1 MTNGL
6 IKIEFTDSTSPTTKK
21 VGGKDWI
28 GYGEHNDYYAF
39 LLDLYDNHPVHA
51 AIIKSK
57 VKYISGKGLFVN
69 NDDYSS
75 LEEQVRANAF
85 LSYANRYEDWSSVF
99 RKTVESM
106 EVFNG
111 FAWQII
117 WNLGGTKCEVYPMQ
131 FAKIRTNE
139 DGSCIYY
146 SEEWLDENGSENSS
160 PEYSEFKPFNPYVRK
175 GTQVYYYKLV
185 EQTANKLDGI
195 YPKPEYKSCVKVI
208 DTDIAIKQFQNDLAL
223 NGFTAQGMLTLFK
236 GEPDEADRRKIEK
249 LFTHRHTG
257 VGRDKRKVLLN
268 FTDRGD
274 VGAEYTT
281 FQVSDLDKQF
291 EGIGKANLQDII
303 TGHQVPNKSLVG
315 VSVEGA
321 LSDRTAI
328 DISFEQMNNTYT
340 EPRRELVL
348 NEVKMIA
355 EIIGI
360 DPTGIQVKPLKP
372 LGIDYLNPALKEIV
386 TKDEIRKHLGLDPLT
401 PPTTNP
407 ATTPGPVNENLRALS
422 GKDWIHINRVVRN
435 HGNGKITKQA
445 ASLYLKAYGLTDQ
458 DIEVLLSNEGQP
470 IAQFHAQ
477 RTETDI
483 IKMFEMAAQDDN
495 DDEVIGSYAFAS
507 SLDNKVLELLK
518 GEPTASANK
527 IAKMLDEPL
536 ENVEA
541 SIAALQSKGLLL
553 PSNQPTDKG
562 LDKTTKPVEIEVYS
576 VYKYETRPD
585 VPRAKVTRPF
595 CKRMLE
601 LTASGKVWTQEA
613 INNLTNE
620 LGESA
625 WDYRGGFYHNPD
637 TGETTPYCRHVWSAI
652 VKSKRK

>member
-57 VKYISGKGLFVN
+57 VKYIAGKGLFVN

-146 SEEWLDENGSENSS
+146 SEEWLDENGYENSS

-372 LGIDYLNPALKEIV
+372 LGIDYLNPALKEVV

-401 PPTTNP
+401 PPAAPGTAP
-407 ATTPGPVNENLRALS
+407 QGPVNENLRALS

-495 DDEVIGSYAFAS
+495 DDEVIGSYAFAA

-541 SIAALQSKGLLL
+541 SIATLQSKGLLL

-562 LDKTTKPVEIEVYS
+562 LDKTTKPVEIEVYT
-576 VYKYETRPD
+576 VYKYVTRPD

-601 LTASGKVWTQEA
+601 LTASGKVWSQEA
-613 INNLTNE
+613 LNNLTNE

-625 WDYRGGFYHNPD
+625 WDYRGGFYTNPD
-637 TGETTPYCRHVWSAI
+637 TGEITPYCRHIYRAV
-652 VKSKRK
+652 VKTKRK